1 MIKSI
6 NGQTFRKMVIAGAG
20 LLEQNKKYVD
30 SFSCTR
36 W

>member
-6 NGQTFRKMVIAGAG
+6 NGPTFRKMIVAGAS

-30 SFSCTR
+30 SKIR
-36 W
+36 